1 MTERNYAPVRTARRP
16 ARPEQRQTFN
26 SFGIRG
32 ADIVGVFVTDPVQV
46 GGYTGWPLEWTDK
59 YNFFNAYI
67 RRNGR
72 VAAFVGQSFCAFV
85 WIVKQT
91 RHVW

>member
-16 ARPEQRQTFN
+16 ARTAQRQTFN

-46 GGYTGWPLEWTDK
+46 GDYTGWPLEWTDK
-59 YNFFNAYI
+59 YNFIMNISGAVDASP
-67 RRNGR
+67 RL
-72 VAAFVGQSFCAFV
+72 
-85 WIVKQT
+85 
-91 RHVW
+91 